1 MGCPM
6 SSRTERSVVKDLE
19 YIPVY
24 IILYVNEILRKA
36 QDDKES
42 LRLFVIVMTIGGE
55 KVILYMVIRN

>member
-1 MGCPM
+1 M
-6 SSRTERSVVKDLE
+6 
-19 YIPVY
+19 Y
-24 IILYVNEILRKA
+24 IILYVYEILRKA